1 MTSRR
6 TFDIVVRPAGETYQ
20 SLLRALVPI
29 ASLFGVVIR
38 SEKVRLTEAAE
49 SVLRSLEPYLV
60 RVEEVTRWPGTQL
73 IGGRV
78 SRRYIY
84 TLDEGSLGVLL
95 TAASDLFQW
104 INPGLPEDL
113 HFLRHDGSTVLGSTA
128 QEEDAWLEVDSN
140 ELERWRE
147 QVSSEMRD
155 ALREHSIG

>member
-60 RVEEVTRWPGTQL
+60 RVEEVTKWPGTQL

-78 SRRYIY
+78 S
-84 TLDEGSLGVLL
+84 
-95 TAASDLFQW
+95 
-104 INPGLPEDL
+104 
-113 HFLRHDGSTVLGSTA
+113 
-128 QEEDAWLEVDSN
+128 
-140 ELERWRE
+140 
-147 QVSSEMRD
+147 
-155 ALREHSIG
+155 